1 MKSGSHNKGHK
12 NKRWELLSLA
22 LAFFLFFSPLP
33 DIIGT
38 SVLPCG
44 RKEGGKN

>member
-22 LAFFLFFSPLP
+22 LAFFLF
-33 DIIGT
+33 
-38 SVLPCG
+38 SVPEL
-44 RKEGGKN
+44 